1 MINRPST
8 PRILEDLTTELERE
22 ILPLLTDSVA
32 QIRLHMIMTVMR
44 HCAVRSGNETAWMT
58 EESASYVVYA
68 QKVLEATESAS
79 VREAIGAI
87 EPFDDLRLPA
97 VIANYSRASEAL
109 AVALEASMDAD
120 VESLIAE
127 GERLLR
133 MRVTNEQA
141 VTGATEYAGR

>member
-58 EESASYVVYA
+58 EESASYVGYA
-68 QKVLEATESAS
+68 QKVLEATDSAG
-79 VREAIGAI
+79 VREAIGAV
-87 EPFDDLRLPA
+87 EQFDDLRLPA